1 MAATTAPTVSVN
13 GSAVREIRVTAG
25 LNALAAASKAGISA
39 AYLSQ
44 IENGHRSRMSPA
56 KFNALA
62 KALDVDRAALLAEDD
77 AA

>member
-13 GSAVREIRVTAG
+13 GSAVREIRVAAG
-25 LNALAAASKAGISA
+25 LNAVIVARKAGISA

-44 IENGHRSRMSPA
+44 IENGVRSRMSPA
-56 KFNALA
+56 KFNALT
-62 KALDVDRAALLAEDD
+62 KALGVDRAALLAED